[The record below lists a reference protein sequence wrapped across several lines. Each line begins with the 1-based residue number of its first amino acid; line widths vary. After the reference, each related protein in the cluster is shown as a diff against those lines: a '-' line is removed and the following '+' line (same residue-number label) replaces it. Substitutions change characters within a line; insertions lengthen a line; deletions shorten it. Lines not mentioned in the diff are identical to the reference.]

1 MLGKLLK
8 YDLKYM
14 LKNMSV
20 FYVLTILFALLTRL
34 FNVIGD
40 VFIFNI
46 LSSICSGV
54 TISMMVSILINTM
67 MRSWVRFNEFIYKDE
82 SYLTHTLPV
91 TKNDIYDSKF
101 IQSLIFFGI
110 GFCIILLGLFIAY
123 YSKENWE
130 VVKSFVMS
138 LTTGLNINGTLLI
151 IGLLFIVFLEIFNAI
166 QCGFLGMILGYK
178 QNNSKLL
185 LSVCFGFIAYIV
197 SQSLVL
203 LTMFIVALFDEGL
216 MQIFKN
222 TIVMEPS
229 TLKLLV
235 IVTMVIYIVL
245 IFIMNIVSKK
255 VFSKGVDIE

>member
-1 MLGKLLK
+1 MKEKLNSRVAWIDILK
-8 YDLKYM
+8 CISILCVLIAHLESDTDL
-14 LKNMSV
+14 LMS
-20 FYVLTILFALLTRL
+20 FYNPLLLTC
-34 FNVIGD
+34 F
-40 VFIFNI
+40 FFA
-46 LSSICSGV
+46 SGYV
-54 TISMMVSILINTM
+54 YKNSDN
-67 MRSWVRFNEFIYKDE
+67 FKQFIYKNE
-82 SYLTHTLPV
+82 SQLTHTLPV

-110 GFCIILLGLFIAY
+110 GFCVILLGLFIAY

-203 LTMFIVALFDEGL
+203 LMMFIVALFDEGL

>member
-14 LKNMSV
+14 LKNMSA
-20 FYVLTILFALLTRL
+20 FYVLTIVFALLTRL
-34 FNVIGD
+34 FNVIRD
-40 VFIFNI
+40 AFIFNL
-46 LSSICSGV
+46 LSGICSGV
-54 TISMMVSILINTM
+54 SISMMVSILINTM

-110 GFCIILLGLFIAY
+110 GFCVILLGLFIAY

-151 IGLLFIVFLEIFNAI
+151 IGLLFIVFLEILVNYYYLYA
-166 QCGFLGMILGYK
+166 
-178 QNNSKLL
+178 
-185 LSVCFGFIAYIV
+185 
-197 SQSLVL
+197 LVL
-203 LTMFIVALFDEGL
+203 LLILFL
-216 MQIFKN
+216 N
-222 TIVMEPS
+222 R
-229 TLKLLV
+229 
-235 IVTMVIYIVL
+235 
-245 IFIMNIVSKK
+245 
-255 VFSKGVDIE
+255 